1 MLRRRVRQRQKPGA
15 LGSEIAR
22 LEVPPDESPSLRS
35 ECQRDQPAK
44 GADPTAHPHQIA
56 YAKSPQGAGARN
68 GRRKPERS
76 RSHGT
81 RRPGSLDAQTRLFGP
96 SNRGPSAACRE
107 CGASVSPQDSLM
119 FGNSGGDWP
128 AFPTRRPPSSS

>member
-1 MLRRRVRQRQKPGA
+1 VEGACCGAASVSDKSPGA
-15 LGSEIAR
+15 LGCEIAC

-68 GRRKPERS
+68 GRRKPRAQSLARHEAARKP
-76 RSHGT
+76 
-81 RRPGSLDAQTRLFGP
+81 RRPNP
-96 SNRGPSAACRE
+96 SIRT
-107 CGASVSPQDSLM
+107 L
-119 FGNSGGDWP
+119 
-128 AFPTRRPPSSS
+128 